1 MAPILDP
8 LLQALNSD
16 YILPATQS
24 IGNAAI
30 IAVFAYLVPLL
41 TMEINFFRLAVYKS
55 WRLIEKQSKQS
66 QDTNEG
72 KEKTERINSTSSQLE
87 TASANDIDMHCK
99 EENNGDD
106 SFASNDAQQVD
117 STNQQQVNNNQQD
130 QEYNKM
136 RRVDS
141 AVGHLMDD
149 ITHNIH
155 EARDSITHNIH
166 EARASITQNTSAS
179 PRNSHLSTTGAGR
192 NSHISTASSVQVV
205 QSLQQQNKYNLD
217 PKLAQSYKIIRQS
230 SMEAIFISLLVYTL
244 TAIAI
249 SLNTR
254 GLDPKVIGG
263 WYIQSCY
270 MLLCCILL
278 LIAISACFG

>member
-1 MAPILDP
+1 MGLFTTSRCNI
-8 LLQALNSD
+8 
-16 YILPATQS
+16 
-24 IGNAAI
+24 IG
-30 IAVFAYLVPLL
+30 PH
-41 TMEINFFRLAVYKS
+41 
-55 WRLIEKQSKQS
+55 SK
-66 QDTNEG
+66 
-72 KEKTERINSTSSQLE
+72 I
-87 TASANDIDMHCK
+87 
-99 EENNGDD
+99 
-106 SFASNDAQQVD
+106 
-117 STNQQQVNNNQQD
+117 
-130 QEYNKM
+130 

-141 AVGHLMDD
+141 AVGHLLSDVS
-149 ITHNIH
+149 TALY
-155 EARDSITHNIH
+155 EARDSITLNIH

-205 QSLQQQNKYNLD
+205 QSLQQQNQYNLD